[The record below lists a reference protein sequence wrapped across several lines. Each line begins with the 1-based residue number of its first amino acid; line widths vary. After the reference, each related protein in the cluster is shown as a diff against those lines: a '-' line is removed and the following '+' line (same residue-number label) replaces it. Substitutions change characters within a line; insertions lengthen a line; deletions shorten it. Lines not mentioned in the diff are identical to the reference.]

1 MFRVL
6 GCVPQG
12 YYQWAKRNDDDDES
26 DRVLVAEI
34 RDVMAESRQTYDIR
48 RVTQALKE
56 RGFHVNHK
64 RVERLMREHYIRCKK
79 VKRFKKTTN
88 SSHKFPASEDRLQ
101 RHQLTMGNGAAI
113 CGRNLKMCGF
123 SLSERSLV
131 AFQFNSHG

>member
-1 MFRVL
+1 MKYAWIHKHRGIFKPATMFRVL

-34 RDVMAESRQTYDIR
+34 RDVMAESRQTYGIR

-79 VKRFKKTTN
+79 VKRFKSFQLLKTVFSDDSTSLN
-88 SSHKFPASEDRLQ
+88 RTACGL
-101 RHQLTMGNGAAI
+101 AI
-113 CGRNLKMCGF
+113 LRI
-123 SLSERSLV
+123 
-131 AFQFNSHG
+131 